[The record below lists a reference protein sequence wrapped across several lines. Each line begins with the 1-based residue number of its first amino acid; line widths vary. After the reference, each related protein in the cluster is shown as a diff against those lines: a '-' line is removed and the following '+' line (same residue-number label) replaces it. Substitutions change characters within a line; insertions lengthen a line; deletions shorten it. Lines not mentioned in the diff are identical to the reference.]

1 MGYAVAAVA
10 RVAATETRSPSFT
23 LTIIIGHLWKS
34 RKSPAFE
41 ATKRSVP
48 RIHWSHTHDFEI
60 IRGLEALLNSLTF
73 LAPRVGPGMFC
84 WAFRKVEISSTII
97 PLVKWSG
104 TGKTNFDFA
113 NRDKS

>member
-1 MGYAVAAVA
+1 LPGAGGPSHINGEHQDLMSLPSDIAANELLLV
-10 RVAATETRSPSFT
+10 
-23 LTIIIGHLWKS
+23 LK
-34 RKSPAFE
+34 
-41 ATKRSVP
+41 
-48 RIHWSHTHDFEI
+48 IHWSHTHDFEI